1 MFQILFKIIIN
12 LVATMLQIVLIVPNT
27 ALTQFL
33 PDVSSKILQVTNS
46 IAEFIGYI
54 SWGLG
59 LIPQPVLLALIFI
72 VTCEIAK
79 HSVYVL
85 THTFFKLWILIQRIK
100 FW

>member
-1 MFQILFKIIIN
+1 MFQTLFKIIIN
-12 LVATMLQIVLIVPNT
+12 LVATMLQLVLVLPNA
-27 ALTQFL
+27 ALAQFL
-33 PDVSSKILQVTNS
+33 PDVSDKILQVTNS
-46 IAEFIGYI
+46 IAEFTGYI

-59 LIPQPVLLALIFI
+59 LIPKPVLLALIFI

-85 THTFFKLWILIQRIK
+85 THTFFRLWKLIQRIK